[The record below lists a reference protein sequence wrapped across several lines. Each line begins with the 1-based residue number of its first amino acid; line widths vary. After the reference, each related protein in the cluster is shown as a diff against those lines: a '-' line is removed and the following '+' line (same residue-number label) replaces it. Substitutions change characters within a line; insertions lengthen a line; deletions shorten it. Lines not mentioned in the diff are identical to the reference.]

1 VYIKASNP
9 TPFGTFAVTLRCPH
23 CRKEGTFPG
32 FVQVHDVQ
40 IGDFKVGYRICPNPR
55 CQGLVFVV
63 LKSTGDIETSY
74 PPERIDFDTT
84 NIPQRIVNA
93 FEEALTCHAHS
104 CYVAAA
110 MLVRKTLELLCED
123 RGASGADLRSRIQ
136 SLRTKVILPEALFE
150 AIDHLRLLGN
160 DAAHIRH
167 YRKQFSAIEI
177 ACVRATK
184 AVFPI
189 MSIESKTYSDVGA
202 QEVIAAIVLT
212 KEILKAVYQYEALL
226 DVLKSLKK

>member
-40 IGDFKVGYRICPNPR
+40 IGEFKVGHRICPNPR
-55 CQGLVFVV
+55 CQGHVFVV

-160 DAAHIRH
+160 DAAHI
-167 YRKQFSAIEI
+167 
-177 ACVRATK
+177 
-184 AVFPI
+184 
-189 MSIESKTYSDVGA
+189 ESKTYSDVGA

>member
-1 VYIKASNP
+1 
-9 TPFGTFAVTLRCPH
+9 
-23 CRKEGTFPG
+23 
-32 FVQVHDVQ
+32 
-40 IGDFKVGYRICPNPR
+40 
-55 CQGLVFVV
+55 V

-93 FEEALTCHAHS
+93 FEEALTCHAYS

-160 DAAHIRH
+160 DAAHI
-167 YRKQFSAIEI
+167 
-177 ACVRATK
+177 
-184 AVFPI
+184 
-189 MSIESKTYSDVGA
+189 ESKTYSDVGA

-226 DVLKSLKK
+226 DVLKS